1 MTYRKSIMPDDK
13 ISEVNLGRLIQA
25 VETLT
30 IEVSALNSRVRE
42 LETQLAKG
50 KGVLSGVVL
59 VSGAKIKYG
68 FNIYNSYSS

>member
-1 MTYRKSIMPDDK
+1 MLDDK

-59 VSGAKIKYG
+59 VSGACGALVAAILNKWL
-68 FNIYNSYSS
+68 

>member
-1 MTYRKSIMPDDK
+1 MSDDK
-13 ISEVNLGRLIQA
+13 ISEVDLGRLIQA

-59 VSGAKIKYG
+59 VSGACGALVAAILNKWL
-68 FNIYNSYSS
+68 

>member
-1 MTYRKSIMPDDK
+1 MSDDK
-13 ISEVNLGRLIQA
+13 LSELDLGRLIQA

-30 IEVSALNSRVRE
+30 SEVTALNARVRE

-59 VSGAKIKYG
+59 VSGACGALVAAVLNKWL
-68 FNIYNSYSS
+68 

>member
-1 MTYRKSIMPDDK
+1 MSDDK

-50 KGVLSGVVL
+50 KGMLSGVVL
-59 VSGAKIKYG
+59 VSGACGALVAAVLNKWL
-68 FNIYNSYSS
+68 

>member
-1 MTYRKSIMPDDK
+1 MLDDK
-13 ISEVNLGRLIQA
+13 INEVNLGRLIQA

-59 VSGAKIKYG
+59 VSGACGALVAAILNKWL
-68 FNIYNSYSS
+68 

>member
-1 MTYRKSIMPDDK
+1 MPDDK

-59 VSGAKIKYG
+59 VSGACAALVAAILNKWL
-68 FNIYNSYSS
+68 

>member
-1 MTYRKSIMPDDK
+1 MPDDK
-13 ISEVNLGRLIQA
+13 ISEVDLGRLIQA

-59 VSGAKIKYG
+59 VSGACGALVAAILNKWL
-68 FNIYNSYSS
+68 

>member
-1 MTYRKSIMPDDK
+1 MPDDK

-59 VSGAKIKYG
+59 VSGACGALVAAILNKWL
-68 FNIYNSYSS
+68 

>member
-1 MTYRKSIMPDDK
+1 MPDDK
-13 ISEVNLGRLIQA
+13 ISELDLGRLIQA

-50 KGVLSGVVL
+50 KGLLSGVVL
-59 VSGAKIKYG
+59 VSGACGALVAAVLNKWL
-68 FNIYNSYSS
+68 

>member
-1 MTYRKSIMPDDK
+1 MPDDK
-13 ISEVNLGRLIQA
+13 INEVNLGRLIQA

-59 VSGAKIKYG
+59 VSGACGALVAAILNKWL
-68 FNIYNSYSS
+68 

>member
-1 MTYRKSIMPDDK
+1 MPDDK

-59 VSGAKIKYG
+59 VSGACGALVAAILNKWLQLKRK
-68 FNIYNSYSS
+68 N

>member
-1 MTYRKSIMPDDK
+1 MSDDK
-13 ISEVNLGRLIQA
+13 ISEVDLGRLIQA

-59 VSGAKIKYG
+59 VSGACGALVAAVLNKWL
-68 FNIYNSYSS
+68 

>member
-1 MTYRKSIMPDDK
+1 MPDDK

-59 VSGAKIKYG
+59 VSGACGALVAAVLNKWL
-68 FNIYNSYSS
+68 

>member
-1 MTYRKSIMPDDK
+1 MSDDK
-13 ISEVNLGRLIQA
+13 ISEVDLGRLIQA

-30 IEVSALNSRVRE
+30 TEVSALNSRVRE

-59 VSGAKIKYG
+59 VSGACGALVAAVLNKWL
-68 FNIYNSYSS
+68 

>member
-1 MTYRKSIMPDDK
+1 MTYRKNDK

-59 VSGAKIKYG
+59 VSGACGALVAAVLNKWL
-68 FNIYNSYSS
+68 

>member
-1 MTYRKSIMPDDK
+1 MSDDK
-13 ISEVNLGRLIQA
+13 ISEVDLGRLIQA

-30 IEVSALNSRVRE
+30 IEVAALNSRVRE

-59 VSGAKIKYG
+59 VSGACGALVAAVLNKWL
-68 FNIYNSYSS
+68 

>member
-1 MTYRKSIMPDDK
+1 MSDDK
-13 ISEVNLGRLIQA
+13 LSELDLGRLIQA

-30 IEVSALNSRVRE
+30 SEVSALNARVRE

-59 VSGAKIKYG
+59 VSGACGALVAAVLNKWL
-68 FNIYNSYSS
+68 